1 MLYAFTENFILPYSH
16 DEVVHGKRSMIDKM
30 PGDAWQKAATLR
42 ALYGFMFT
50 HPGKKLLFMGS
61 EFGQWREWNS
71 EGSLDWPLADEP
83 LHRGLQAL
91 VRDLN
96 HVYAAEPALYE
107 RDFDASGFAWV
118 DCSDHE
124 NSVLSYQRRG
134 LEPDAVIVAIV
145 NWTPLVRD
153 GYRIGLP
160 RAGRWRELI
169 NTDDERYGGSGVTL
183 GGGVET
189 EDVAAHGFPQ
199 SVTVRLPPLGVVI
212 LKCSALSFVP

>member
-1 MLYAFTENFILPYSH
+1 
-16 DEVVHGKRSMIDKM
+16 MIDKM

-42 ALYGFMFT
+42 ALYAFMYT

-71 EGSLDWPLADEP
+71 EASLDWPLAAEP
-83 LHRGLQAL
+83 LHRGLQTL

-96 HVYAAEPALYE
+96 LVYASEPALFE
-107 RDFDASGFAWV
+107 RDYDVSGFAWI

-134 LEPDAVIVAIV
+134 LAADALVVAIV
-145 NWTPLVRD
+145 NWTPVVRES
-153 GYRIGLP
+153 YRVGLP
-160 RAGRWRELI
+160 SAGRWREVI

-183 GGGVET
+183 GGGIDT
-189 EDVAAHGFPQ
+189 EAVAAHGFPQ
-199 SVTVRLPPLGVVI
+199 SVSFRLPPLGVVI
-212 LKCSALSFVP
+212 LKSVP